1 MCRVGGVGA
10 RRHRRDP
17 CSRRGDR
24 VIRNGSRPKR
34 EMPTPTRYRVFI
46 LEPLDLVIGRPVV
59 LVVQQLLREAPSFV
73 EDLLQSFILFLDQVL
88 ALRHLLLEVGA
99 GLCSYGVW
107 SRDDAPMA

>member
-1 MCRVGGVGA
+1 MQTR
-10 RRHRRDP
+10 
-17 CSRRGDR
+17 
-24 VIRNGSRPKR
+24 
-34 EMPTPTRYRVFI
+34 TRYRVLV
-46 LEPLDLVIGRPVV
+46 LEPLDLVIGRSIV
-59 LVVQQLLREAPSFV
+59 LVVQQLLREASSFV

>member
-1 MCRVGGVGA
+1 MCRVDGVCA

-34 EMPTPTRYRVFI
+34 EMQTPTRYRVLV
-46 LEPLDLVIGRPVV
+46 LEPLDLVIGRSVV
-59 LVVQQLLREAPSFV
+59 LVVQQLLREPPSFV

>member
-1 MCRVGGVGA
+1 MCRVGGVCA

-34 EMPTPTRYRVFI
+34 EMQTPTQDRVLV
-46 LEPLDLVIGRPVV
+46 LEPLDLVIGRSVV
-59 LVVQQLLREAPSFV
+59 LVVQQLLREPPGLIQDFLQALV
-73 EDLLQSFILFLDQVL
+73 LLLHEVL